1 LTGARALPYRRGVR
15 FVASVALVAGLVSAA
30 ASLAA
35 QAPARAPSKL
45 DNATAQAFGGTY
57 ALDCRKAA
65 GVRLVV
71 AADTLA
77 VEAGKRRVESHDVQ
91 KALTFGGGAPP
102 ADYRGTLLGD
112 VPGGEPLVFQTYRDA
127 RGVYLVVDG
136 DAGLQAEF
144 GKAAFTGK
152 FRACEGPAKSAPP
165 PAGPPPKPKSPGPA
179 R

>member
-1 LTGARALPYRRGVR
+1 MRVVATVGLVVGLVAWLVLAAALP
-15 FVASVALVAGLVSAA
+15 A
-30 ASLAA
+30 AA
-35 QAPARAPSKL
+35 QAPPRVQSKL
-45 DNATAQAFGGTY
+45 DDATAQAFGGTY
-57 ALDCRKAA
+57 ALDCRKAS
-65 GVRLVV
+65 GVHLVV

-152 FRACEGPAKSAPP
+152 FRACEGAAKTVPP
-165 PAGPPPKPKSPGPA
+165 PTTPAPKPAPKSPA
-179 R
+179 RAK